1 LFLSLVLLSCQATQ
15 IKKEDEIS
23 AIIEATV
30 MQDSLDVKT
39 PIAEEIRPFIYF
51 PIQRDE
57 NGIEMPPP
65 APDYSGVHHV
75 NEVIIASGFE
85 YTEQYKL
92 TRLDTLHIK
101 QQLLH
106 PQEVSIEKKA
116 IPNADIFSIEAAKK
130 PSGRKVKKCYIFSM
144 PLFSADSAV
153 VYVQYDY
160 LPVDVTAH
168 GSFIIL
174 AKQQDKWKK
183 IGGGPTWMQ

>member
-1 LFLSLVLLSCQATQ
+1 LILLSCQANQ
-15 IKKEDEIS
+15 IKKEDELS
-23 AIIEATV
+23 HIIQATV
-30 MQDSLDVKT
+30 MQDSLDLKT
-39 PIAEEIRPFIYF
+39 PIAEEIKPFVYF

-65 APDYSGVHHV
+65 AHDYSGVHHV

-106 PQEVSIEKKA
+106 PIEVSIEKQT

-168 GSFIIL
+168 GRFIIL
-174 AKQQDKWKK
+174 AKQQDKWRK